1 MIEITDALTNICG
14 RENVYLNEP
23 MMKHTSF
30 RIGGPA
36 DWFVSPGSAQ
46 ALRETI
52 DFLKAAEIPYFI
64 LGNGSNLLVSDE
76 GLRGVVIQIGKNM
89 SEIEISGTRVRAQA
103 GALLSS
109 VSSRAAAASLTGM
122 EFAGGIPGSIGGACV
137 MNAGAYGGEM
147 KDILKS
153 VTALFVDGSVR
164 KVPCEELM
172 LGYRSSALMK
182 NGAIVLEA
190 EISLAEGDAGE
201 IRRTMDDLRERR
213 VSKQPLEL
221 PSAGSTFKRPE
232 GYFAGKLI
240 MDCGLRGYSIGGAQ
254 VSEKHCGFVVNR
266 GGATADDVM
275 MLICHIQ
282 KTVLN
287 TFGVELVPEVRFL
300 GEFKSRERGT

>member
-1 MIEITDALTNICG
+1 MIEITDALGSICG
-14 RENVYLNEP
+14 RENVYRNEP

-36 DWFVSPGSAQ
+36 DWLVSPDSAE
-46 ALRETI
+46 ALCGTI
-52 DFLKAAEIPYFI
+52 KLLRSLNVPYFI
-64 LGNGSNLLVSDE
+64 LGNGSNLLVSDD
-76 GLRGVVIQIGKNM
+76 GYRGVVIQIGKNL
-89 SEIEISGTRVRAQA
+89 SKIEINGTNVRAEA

-109 VSSRAAAASLTGM
+109 TAARACAASLTGM

-153 VTALFVDGSVR
+153 VTALFIDGTVR
-164 KVPCEELM
+164 KIPCEELE

-190 EISLAEGDAGE
+190 EMSLTEGDIDE
-201 IRRTMDDLRERR
+201 IRCTMDDLRERR
-213 VSKQPLEL
+213 VSKQPLDL

-240 MDCGLRGYSIGGAQ
+240 MDCGLRGYAVGGAQ

-275 MLICHIQ
+275 TLIRHIQ
-282 KTVLN
+282 KTVLD
-287 TFGVELVPEVRFL
+287 TFGVVLVPEVRFL
-300 GEFKSRERGT
+300 GEFRD

>member
-1 MIEITDALTNICG
+1 MIEIADALIDICG

-36 DWFVSPGSAQ
+36 DWFVSPDSTED
-46 ALRETI
+46 LCETI
-52 DFLKAAEIPYFI
+52 KFLKAGNVPYFI
-64 LGNGSNLLVSDE
+64 LGNGSNLLVSDD
-76 GLRGVVIQIGKNM
+76 GYRGVVIQIGKNM
-89 SEIEISGTRVRAQA
+89 SDIEINGTNVRAEA

-109 VSSRAAAASLTGM
+109 AASRAAAASLTGM

-153 VTALFVDGSVR
+153 VTALFKDGSVR
-164 KVPCEELM
+164 KVPCEELE

-190 EISLAEGDAGE
+190 EMALSEGDIGQ
-201 IRRTMDDLRERR
+201 IRSTMDDLREKR

-240 MDCGLRGYSIGGAQ
+240 MDSGLRGFSVGGAQ

-275 MLICHIQ
+275 TLIHYVQ
-282 KTVLN
+282 KTVRD

-300 GEFKSRERGT
+300 GEFRS

>member
-1 MIEITDALTNICG
+1 MIEITDALVNICG

-36 DWFVSPGSAQ
+36 DWFVSPGDTE
-46 ALRETI
+46 ALCGTI
-52 DFLKAAEIPYFI
+52 NFLKAENIPYFI
-64 LGNGSNLLVSDE
+64 LGNGSNLLVSDD
-76 GLRGVVIQIGKNM
+76 GYRGVVIQIGKNM
-89 SEIEISGTRVRAQA
+89 SDIEINGSNVRAEA
-103 GALLSS
+103 GALLSTAA
-109 VSSRAAAASLTGM
+109 SRAAAASLTGM

-153 VTALFVDGSVR
+153 VTALFKDGTVR
-164 KVPCEELM
+164 KVPCEELE

-190 EISLAEGDAGE
+190 EMSLAEGDIEE

-213 VSKQPLEL
+213 VSKQPLDL

-240 MDCGLRGYSIGGAQ
+240 QDAGLKGLSVGGAQ
-254 VSEKHCGFVVNR
+254 VSELHSGFIINT
-266 GGATADDVM
+266 GGATATDIIELMHLV
-275 MLICHIQ
+275 Q
-282 KTVLN
+282 NTVYDK
-287 TFGVELVPEVRFL
+287 FGVKLEPEVRIV
-300 GEFKSRERGT
+300 GEDQ

>member
-1 MIEITDALTNICG
+1 MIEIADALIDICG

-36 DWFVSPGSAQ
+36 DWFVSPDSTE
-46 ALRETI
+46 ALCETI
-52 DFLKAAEIPYFI
+52 KFLKAGNVPYFI
-64 LGNGSNLLVSDE
+64 LGNGSNLLVSDD
-76 GLRGVVIQIGKNM
+76 GYRGVVIQIGKNM
-89 SEIEISGTRVRAQA
+89 SDIEINGTNVRAEA

-109 VSSRAAAASLTGM
+109 AASRAAAASLTGM

-153 VTALFVDGSVR
+153 VTALFKDGSVR
-164 KVPCEELM
+164 KVPCEELE

-190 EISLAEGDAGE
+190 EMSLTEGNFEE
-201 IRRTMDDLRERR
+201 IQSTMADLRERR
-213 VSKQPLEL
+213 VSKQPLDL

-240 MDCGLRGYSIGGAQ
+240 MDSGLRGFSVGGAQ

-275 MLICHIQ
+275 TLIHYVQ
-282 KTVLN
+282 KTVRD

-300 GEFKSRERGT
+300 GEFRS

>member
-1 MIEITDALTNICG
+1 MIEITDALVNICG

-36 DWFVSPGSAQ
+36 DWFVSPGDTE
-46 ALRETI
+46 ALCGTI
-52 DFLKAAEIPYFI
+52 NLLKAENIPYFI
-64 LGNGSNLLVSDE
+64 LGNGSNLLVSDD
-76 GLRGVVIQIGKNM
+76 GYRGVVIQIGKNM
-89 SEIEISGTRVRAQA
+89 SDIEINGSNVRAEA
-103 GALLSS
+103 GALLSTAA
-109 VSSRAAAASLTGM
+109 SRAAAASLTGM

-153 VTALFVDGSVR
+153 VTALFKDGTVR
-164 KVPCEELM
+164 KVPCEELE

-190 EISLAEGDAGE
+190 EMSLAEGDIEE

-213 VSKQPLEL
+213 VSKQPLDL

-240 MDCGLRGYSIGGAQ
+240 MDSGLRGFAVGGAQ

-275 MLICHIQ
+275 TLIRHVR
-282 KTVLN
+282 KTVLD

-300 GEFKSRERGT
+300 GEFRSRSET

>member
-1 MIEITDALTNICG
+1 MIEIADALIDICG

-36 DWFVSPGSAQ
+36 DWFVSPGSAE
-46 ALRETI
+46 ALCRVI
-52 DFLKAAEIPYFI
+52 NYLRSGNVPYFI
-64 LGNGSNLLVSDE
+64 LGNGSNLLVSDD
-76 GLRGVVIQIGKNM
+76 GYRGVVIQIGKNM
-89 SEIEISGTRVRAQA
+89 SDIEIDGTIVRAEA

-109 VSSRAAAASLTGM
+109 AASRAAAASLTGM

-153 VTALFVDGSVR
+153 VTALFKDGSVR
-164 KVPCEELM
+164 KVPCVELE

-190 EISLAEGDAGE
+190 EMSLTEGNIEE
-201 IRRTMDDLRERR
+201 IRSTMDDLKERR
-213 VSKQPLEL
+213 VSKQPLDL

-240 MDCGLRGYSIGGAQ
+240 MDSGLRGYAVGGAQ

-266 GGATADDVM
+266 GGATAGDVM
-275 MLICHIQ
+275 ALIRHVQ
-282 KTVLN
+282 KTVLD

-300 GEFKSRERGT
+300 GDFGSKGED

>member
-1 MIEITDALTNICG
+1 MIDITDALINICG
-14 RENVYLNEP
+14 RGNVFLKEP

-36 DWFVSPGSAQ
+36 DWFVSPADSGSLCEAIKF
-46 ALRETI
+46 LRSEN
-52 DFLKAAEIPYFI
+52 IPYFI
-64 LGNGSNLLVSDE
+64 LGNGSNLLVSDD
-76 GLRGVVIQIGKNM
+76 GYRGVVIQIGKNM
-89 SEIEISGTRVRAQA
+89 SEIEINGTDLRAGA

-147 KDILKS
+147 KDILTS
-153 VTALFVDGSVR
+153 VTALFPDGSVR
-164 KVPCEELM
+164 KAPCEELE

-190 EISLAEGDAGE
+190 EMTLTKGDIGE
-201 IRRTMDDLRERR
+201 IHRTMDDLRERR
-213 VSKQPLEL
+213 VSKQPLDL

-240 MDCGLRGYSIGGAQ
+240 MDAGLRGYAVGGAQ

-275 MLICHIQ
+275 MLIGHVQ
-282 KTVLN
+282 KTVLD

-300 GEFKSRERGT
+300 GEFRS

>member
-36 DWFVSPGSAQ
+36 DWLVSPGTVE
-46 ALRETI
+46 ALCGTI
-52 DFLKAAEIPYFI
+52 KFLKNENIPYFI
-64 LGNGSNLLVSDE
+64 LGNGSNLLVSDD
-76 GLRGVVIQIGKNM
+76 GYRGVVIQIGKNL
-89 SEIEISGTRVRAQA
+89 SEIEISGTIVRAEA
-103 GALLSS
+103 GALLSTAAN
-109 VSSRAAAASLTGM
+109 RAAAASLTGM

-153 VTALFVDGSVR
+153 VTALFEDGSVR
-164 KVPCEELM
+164 KVPSEELE

-190 EISLAEGDAGE
+190 EMALSEGDIGE
-201 IRRTMDDLRERR
+201 IRSIMDDLREKR

-240 MDCGLRGYSIGGAQ
+240 MDCGLRGFSVGGAQ
-254 VSEKHCGFVVNR
+254 VSEKHCGFVVNK

-275 MLICHIQ
+275 TLIRHIR
-282 KTVLN
+282 KTVLD

-300 GEFKSRERGT
+300 GEFKNLNEN